1 MNRIILV
8 LILLVSSCS
17 HLTNKKPQD
26 VLSKDGNTF
35 LYTDKNG
42 KFKTIITYGQSAK
55 DKSFFVKKILEIP
68 NREKDNVLEQS
79 IVFSEAG
86 SVKGANILRPKMS
99 QYNVWFDGKK
109 YFSEIKVN
117 PKSKSLEV
125 KMVSPESQWNG
136 IKQFKF
142 PSTKAI
148 SCFFSQLVECVKI
161 SGFLEKM
168 KKNPKAKMS
177 LYVIWEGYPYLNE
190 TYSDFPSELFS
201 KATIEADGTTK
212 NNEKKFNL
220 NVAGQS
226 IFYSLDENNV
236 FKKMFWVS
244 QGISMVEKNELK
256 NIQQNEEV
264 E

>member
-1 MNRIILV
+1 MNKYISVI
-8 LILLVSSCS
+8 ILLVSSCG
-17 HLTNKKPQD
+17 HLNAKKPQD
-26 VLSKDGNTF
+26 MLSKDSNIF
-35 LYTDKNG
+35 LYSDKNG
-42 KFKTIITYGQSAK
+42 KFKSIISYGQSPK
-55 DKSFFVKKILEIP
+55 DKSFFVKKVLEIP

-109 YFSEIKVN
+109 YFSEIKIN
-117 PKSKSLEV
+117 PKSKSVEV
-125 KMVSPESQWNG
+125 RMVSPENQWNG
-136 IKQFKF
+136 VKQIKF

-161 SGFLEKM
+161 SGFLDKI
-168 KKNPKAKMS
+168 KKNTKAKMS

-201 KATIEADGTTK
+201 RATIESDGITK

-256 NIQQNEEV
+256 NIEQSEEV